1 MSSLLMLLDVIN
13 PEQLSASS
21 VVNGILIAIT
31 GYFLKGVLERL
42 KEVQQIS
49 VSLQQEIALQKLESA
64 KNIELVKAE
73 FKLELEKRFA
83 ELHESH

>member
-1 MSSLLMLLDVIN
+1 MRILMMLLDVVN
-13 PEQLSASS
+13 PEQLSAANIL
-21 VVNGILIAIT
+21 NGILIAIT

-73 FKLELEKRFA
+73 FKLEMEKRFA
-83 ELHESH
+83 DLHETH

>member
-1 MSSLLMLLDVIN
+1 MKYLMMILDVVN
-13 PEQLSASS
+13 PEQISASNI
-21 VVNGILIAIT
+21 VNGILIAVT

-73 FKLELEKRFA
+73 FKLEIEKRFA
-83 ELHESH
+83 ELHETH

>member
-1 MSSLLMLLDVIN
+1 MLLDVIN

-49 VSLQQEIALQKLESA
+49 VQLQQEIALQKLESA
-64 KNIELVKAE
+64 KEIELAKAE
-73 FKLELEKRFA
+73 FKLEIEKRFS
-83 ELHESH
+83 ESHAVH